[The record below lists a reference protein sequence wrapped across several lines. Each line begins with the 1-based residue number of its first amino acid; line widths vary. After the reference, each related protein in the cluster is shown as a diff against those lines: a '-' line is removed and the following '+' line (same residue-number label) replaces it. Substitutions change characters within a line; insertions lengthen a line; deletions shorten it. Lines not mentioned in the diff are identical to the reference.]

1 MGAQQV
7 GMLLRERPPD
17 ASLAWLVREL
27 GAADVAEVTA
37 MRGAT
42 TSALHHVVV
51 RSHDGALRNVVLR
64 RYVLA
69 SSLRDEPGVVEREA
83 RALTL
88 VAGLAVPTPE
98 LLAVDATGTAAGAG
112 DGVPAIVM
120 GWLDGQPVWETR
132 SRESWVAQVVDA
144 MLALDAV
151 DRRSTG
157 LTPIATYRQ
166 RSDAPPRWTRRH
178 AVWERAVELFH
189 GPVPDTDHG
198 FIHRDMNP
206 GNVLWVHGQLSGLVD
221 WQAACVGPRS
231 IDPAHCRLN
240 LFRYD
245 PGMADELRRVW
256 EERSGLVFDPWA
268 DVVSIIGT
276 LDELS
281 TSRHAS
287 PALHAIEQAL
297 ANAVSAIG

>member
-1 MGAQQV
+1 MSAQQA
-7 GMLLRERPPD
+7 GMLMREPPPE
-17 ASLAWLVREL
+17 AALAWLVREL
-27 GAADVAEVTA
+27 GADGVVEVTA
-37 MRGAT
+37 MRGGS

-51 RSHDGALRNVVLR
+51 RSLDGSTRDVVLR

-69 SSLRDEPGVVEREA
+69 TYLHDEPGVVEREA
-83 RALTL
+83 RALDL
-88 VAGLAVPTPE
+88 VAPLAVPTPG
-98 LLAVDATGTAAGAG
+98 LLAVDHTGEHA
-112 DGVPAIVM
+112 GVPAIVM

-132 SRESWVAQVVDA
+132 SRENWVAQVVDA

-151 DRRSTG
+151 DRHSAG

-178 AVWERAVELFH
+178 AVWERAIELFR
-189 GPVPDTDHG
+189 GPTPDADHG
-198 FIHRDMNP
+198 FVHRDMNP
-206 GNVLWVHGQLSGLVD
+206 GNVLWVQGRLSGLVD

-268 DVVSIIGT
+268 DIVSIVGT

-297 ANAVSAIG
+297 AHAVSAIG